1 MITKQKE
8 TTNINSERILC
19 KRARYLNLLYTLTE
33 LKCYYT
39 TNLSFHLGEVHDS
52 IHSEFFVKF
61 V

>member
-1 MITKQKE
+1 MITKQKQ
-8 TTNINSERILC
+8 TTNISSEILC

-33 LKCYYT
+33 LKCCYT
-39 TNLSFHLGEVHDS
+39 TNLSFHLGDVHDW